1 MALASTIPENVCND
15 RIGKNILRLYSDVE
29 VYRNSE
35 TLSAMRFYTIA
46 LIAKSIHHISSVWFD
61 EINNSPS
68 AYRPRNGSTLQVV
81 KGHRFK
87 FATGVPIFLL
97 ALPLPLTVYVCG
109 IVSPGF

>member
-46 LIAKSIHHISSVWFD
+46 LNLTISHV
-61 EINNSPS
+61 
-68 AYRPRNGSTLQVV
+68 A
-81 KGHRFK
+81 
-87 FATGVPIFLL
+87 
-97 ALPLPLTVYVCG
+97 
-109 IVSPGF
+109 